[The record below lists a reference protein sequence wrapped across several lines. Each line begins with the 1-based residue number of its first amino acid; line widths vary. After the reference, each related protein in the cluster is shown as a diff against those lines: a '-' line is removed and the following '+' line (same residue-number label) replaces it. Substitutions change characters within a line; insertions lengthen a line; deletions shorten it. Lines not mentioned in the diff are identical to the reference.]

1 MSVYVAIHTSGS
13 PSIGDVA
20 EFGRLALALGAKPDG
35 PLVTREGGN
44 GALRCVLPT
53 EVLEKLAEFA
63 SDRHFLEAFAELHVV
78 ASGAGGEKCNF
89 CRLNDTWVDGK
100 CTNCGKTAADEETK
114 DD

>member
-1 MSVYVAIHTSGS
+1 MSVYIAIHTNGS
-13 PSIGDVA
+13 PTIGDVA

-35 PLVTREGGN
+35 PLVVRESGN

-63 SDRHFLEAFAELHVV
+63 SDRHFLEAWASAELHVV
-78 ASGAGGEKCNF
+78 DPDPDPDDK
-89 CRLNDTWVDGK
+89 
-100 CTNCGKTAADEETK
+100 K